1 MADFVFNISLGR
13 VVQYALN
20 VQDNDPAASIF
31 RMHAWVT
38 SAADDLMNNADT
50 VTELEAVTGVTEAT
64 PYTNQ
69 IMTDTDITV
78 TVDDTAND
86 VEVDSNDVTFTAVSA
101 QTAWDTVSISY
112 NDAGD
117 DNDSN
122 SLLQTSHLFDVTPN
136 GGDITAQFGANGWFG
151 AS

>member
-20 VQDNDPAASIF
+20 VDTNTPAASIF

-38 SAADDLMNNADT
+38 SATDDLMNNSNT
-50 VTELEAVTGVTEAT
+50 VTELEAVAGVTEAT

-78 TVDDTAND
+78 TVNDTTNLVD
-86 VEVDSNDVTFTAVSA
+86 VNSVDVTFTAVAA
-101 QTAWDTVSISY
+101 QTAWDTVTIAY

-117 DNDSN
+117 DIDTN

-136 GGDITAQFGANGWFG
+136 GGDITAQFAVAGWFR

>member
-50 VTELEAVTGVTEAT
+50 VAELEAVTGVTEAT

-69 IMTDTDITV
+69 IMTDADITV
-78 TVDDTAND
+78 TVNDTTNLVD
-86 VEVDSNDVTFTAVSA
+86 VDSNDVTFTAVAS
-101 QTAWDTVSISY
+101 QTAWDTVTIAY

-117 DNDSN
+117 DTDAN

-136 GGDITAQFGANGWFG
+136 GGDITAVFAAAGWFQ
-151 AS
+151 AT